1 MDNITFKHP
10 NITDLKDMLKK
21 SKQQY
26 GSKIAYHIKNKD
38 GSQVDYTY
46 SDVYTIIE
54 ALGTSLCN
62 MGLRG
67 KKIAVIGENRF
78 EWEIAYLAIV
88 CGVGVVVPMDKSLP
102 ENEIKSVIERSGV
115 QAIFYSEK
123 YRDMLTRIK
132 FSSHNNLKHLISMD
146 TPCHSG
152 GVYSQKELIDY
163 GKHLIEAGFDEYV
176 EAKVN
181 PYTMNVMLFTSGTT
195 SKSKVVAL
203 SHNNIC
209 SNLLDIDSV
218 LDVSSEDVFLSY
230 LPLHHVFECTVGFLF
245 PIYKGAKIVFAEST
259 RKIVKNL
266 HDNQVTFFACVPA
279 IYEKIFL
286 HVRKGLAKAGILD
299 DIIDLKDVYKQ
310 ASMEKKK
317 EVFSFIHEMLGGN
330 IRYFLSGAATL
341 DIDIEKQFRYM
352 GLNMMQAYGLTETA
366 PMISTNRTDD
376 YKMGSVGKPLPSVE
390 ARIADPDEKGVGEL
404 VVRGPNIMMGY
415 YDDPESTAAVLEN
428 GWFHTGDLARIDE
441 DGFIFICGRQ
451 KNVIVLKN
459 GKNIFPE
466 EMEQII
472 NKIEGVKESLIY
484 GKPHGNDKDDL
495 RIYCKIV
502 YDPEFMSR
510 VYKAENEEQV
520 QKALFEEVKGVNR
533 TMPAYKAIRG
543 IVVSKE
549 PLIKTTTNKVKRMEE
564 IKNLF

>member
-1 MDNITFKHP
+1 
-10 NITDLKDMLKK
+10 
-21 SKQQY
+21 
-26 GSKIAYHIKNKD
+26 
-38 GSQVDYTY
+38 
-46 SDVYTIIE
+46 
-54 ALGTSLCN
+54 
-62 MGLRG
+62 
-67 KKIAVIGENRF
+67 
-78 EWEIAYLAIV
+78 
-88 CGVGVVVPMDKSLP
+88 
-102 ENEIKSVIERSGV
+102 
-115 QAIFYSEK
+115 
-123 YRDMLTRIK
+123 
-132 FSSHNNLKHLISMD
+132 
-146 TPCHSG
+146 
-152 GVYSQKELIDY
+152 
-163 GKHLIEAGFDEYV
+163 
-176 EAKVN
+176 
-181 PYTMNVMLFTSGTT
+181 
-195 SKSKVVAL
+195 
-203 SHNNIC
+203 
-209 SNLLDIDSV
+209 
-218 LDVSSEDVFLSY
+218 
-230 LPLHHVFECTVGFLF
+230 
-245 PIYKGAKIVFAEST
+245 
-259 RKIVKNL
+259 
-266 HDNQVTFFACVPA
+266 
-279 IYEKIFL
+279 
-286 HVRKGLAKAGILD
+286 
-299 DIIDLKDVYKQ
+299 
-310 ASMEKKK
+310 
-317 EVFSFIHEMLGGN
+317 
-330 IRYFLSGAATL
+330 
-341 DIDIEKQFRYM
+341 M